1 MIASQFTSLWN
12 RHAAALNNYKKFL
25 WDTGKSLKWPFP
37 VETVREYV
45 KWAIKS
51 KGLGADTIKVYL
63 SNFKMAHRLRDLQFD
78 FHNDFFVNS
87 MLKGAKNLSLY
98 RNIFKPARFVMSFQ
112 LLKIL
117 GHEIASSTWQKQT
130 KALYWAACC
139 VAFFGSF
146 RLGEILPAGFS
157 PFCVETLTWDTITF
171 TNRRSAI
178 VNIRFP
184 NTVRKPQGDFVDI
197 FEIPGKSCCPY
208 SALKKL
214 FKLSQQRVV
223 KNSPVFSFPDGKP
236 LSPKIFTDTIKD
248 LLSKHI
254 GEGAQNITGHSF
266 RAAIPAALANCP
278 SLASDHEIMIW
289 GRWSSEAYKSYT
301 RLKHEA
307 KLSIFKKIV
316 NMYNL

>member
-1 MIASQFTSLWN
+1 VGGRKPI
-12 RHAAALNNYKKFL
+12 
-25 WDTGKSLKWPFP
+25 KWPFP

-45 KWAIKS
+45 KWAIKL

-63 SNFKMAHRLRDLQFD
+63 SDFKLAHKLRKLRFES
-78 FHNDFFVNS
+78 HNDFFVNS

-112 LLKIL
+112 LLKVL
-117 GHEIASSTWQKQT
+117 GHEIAVCSWQRHT

-146 RLGEILPAGFS
+146 RLGEILPAGSS
-157 PFCVETLTWDTITF
+157 PFCVETLTWDRITF

-178 VNIRFP
+178 INIRFP
-184 NTVRKPQGDFVDI
+184 KAVRKPQGDFVDI
-197 FEIPGKSCCPY
+197 FEIPGVSCCPY
-208 SALKKL
+208 AALRKL
-214 FKLSQQRVV
+214 HMLSQQKNE
-223 KNSPVFSFPDGKP
+223 KNSPVFSSPDGKP
-236 LSPKIFTDTIKD
+236 LSSKIFIDTIKK
-248 LLSKHI
+248 LLFKHI
-254 GEGAQNITGHSF
+254 GNSAQNITGHSF